1 MTLLTSVFDVF
12 AMVCAAV
19 GIVLLSTRSMKIDPA
34 SRSILGWILAAITLS
49 AFLSILR
56 RHDLVPGPVDLD
68 LVLDLLEF
76 IVPVFFL
83 LFVHSYAQGKLNHTI
98 LKQNRDYQA
107 LLDNIPGIAYRSSG
121 DKQARIE
128 QISNNV
134 ASLLGISAEEFL
146 SRPNPSLVDFMHP
159 EDRDS
164 ILPTYLD
171 NIRSLR
177 PFTLEYR
184 LLDKDGNIVWVV
196 DRGQPISR
204 SDEKG
209 YYVDGILLD
218 STRMVTAEQALSE
231 REERMQAQ
239 QRALLALSEFSG
251 SLEQAMQL
259 LTELMA
265 ETLGCSRASVWLY
278 SQDRTRAEC
287 LDLYSLEEEQHL
299 PANGV
304 SVSDFPGYFSFME
317 LGEVIATSNVS
328 TDERTSDLA
337 RVVLEDLD
345 IVANMDTPIK
355 IDGEIRG
362 ILSASQ
368 QHRGREWTIDEQNFS
383 RSLANMVSLML
394 EISVNREMEKAMRDE
409 RDRAQSYLDT
419 VNVIIVSVDTDGIVT
434 LINKRG
440 CELLGYSHDEIVGKH
455 WVNTF
460 IPEEQRDLILN
471 NFIEIE
477 HNEDNFVRDFEN
489 QILTRDGR
497 KLLIH
502 WNNAYQTD
510 DDGKVVG
517 YLSAGEDIT
526 EAARQREEKAR
537 MQEEM
542 EHIQKMHSIVQL
554 TGGIAHDFNNMLTSI
569 MGYADL
575 AQIAMKRNAEIE
587 SDRYLGAIRA
597 TSKKAGKLV
606 SQLLDYSRENV
617 LIKEPVNLNT
627 MITDSRRMLEAMISS
642 SIQLVDELDAS
653 IPEISGNISQI
664 QQVVINLCQNA
675 KEALKY
681 QDATIWI
688 KTGMKTL
695 HDASCDSCFQKVN
708 GQFVSLEITDNGT
721 GIDPSI
727 RDSMF
732 DPFTSSKE
740 LGEGTGLG
748 LSAVHGIVHMH
759 GGHIVVDSEP
769 GQMTRFS
776 VLFPVT
782 AESNI
787 ESVSA
792 LSQADVSAKRDS
804 GQTGRPRVLLVDDD
818 ESVTR
823 LLSSYLDRNG
833 IDSRVINN
841 AENAWSV
848 FAEDCGAFDIVITD
862 QTMPNLTGLELAR
875 KIRSV
880 RTDIPV
886 VLCSGNNDMVNEEE
900 AAAMGVSRFLNKPVR
915 LESLTTVIS
924 ELTRN

>member
-1 MTLLTSVFDVF
+1 MTLLTSIFDLLALSF
-12 AMVCAAV
+12 AIA
-19 GIVLLSTRSMKIDPA
+19 GTVLLATSNLKIDKA
-34 SRSILGWILAAITLS
+34 SRSILTWILAAVIAS
-49 AFLSILR
+49 SFLSVLR
-56 RHDLVPGPVDLD
+56 RHGLVPAPLDLD
-68 LVLDLLEF
+68 LLLDLFEF
-76 IVPVFFL
+76 VVPVFFL
-83 LFVHSYAQGKLNHTI
+83 LFVHSFAQGKLNHTI
-98 LKQNRDYQA
+98 LKQNREYQA
-107 LLDNIPGIAYRSSG
+107 LLDNVPGIAYRSSG
-121 DKQARIE
+121 DSNARIE

-134 ASLLGISAEEFL
+134 QSLLGISAEEFL
-146 SRPNPSLVDFMHP
+146 GRPNPSLVDFMHP

-164 ILPTYLD
+164 IFPKYLE
-171 NIRSLR
+171 NIRTLK

-184 LLDKDGNIVWVV
+184 LLDNNGNIVWVV

-204 SDEKG
+204 TDERG
-209 YYVDGILLD
+209 FYVDGILLD
-218 STRMVTAEQALSE
+218 STRMLTAEQALSE

-278 SQDRTRAEC
+278 NQNRTRAEC
-287 LDLYSLEEEQHL
+287 LDLYSLPREQHL
-299 PANGV
+299 PAEGL
-304 SVSDFPGYFSFME
+304 SVSEFPGYFSFME
-317 LGEVIATSNVS
+317 LGEVIATSNVHE
-328 TDERTSDLA
+328 DERTRDLA
-337 RVVLEDLD
+337 NAVLDDLD

-368 QHRGREWTIDEQNFS
+368 QHHGREWTIDEQNFS

-419 VNVIIVSVDTDGIVT
+419 VNVIIVSVNVDGIVT
-434 LINKRG
+434 LINEHG
-440 CELLGYSHDEIVGKH
+440 CELLGYSQDEIVGKH

-460 IPEEQRDLILN
+460 IPEEQRELILN
-471 NFIEIE
+471 NFIDIE
-477 HNEDNFVRDFEN
+477 HSEDNFVRDFEN

-510 DDGKVVG
+510 DEGNIVG

-542 EHIQKMHSIVQL
+542 EHIQRMHSIVQL

-617 LIKEPVNLNT
+617 LIKEPVNLNQ
-627 MITDSRRMLEAMISS
+627 MITDSRRMLEAMVSS
-642 SIQLVDELDAS
+642 SIQLVDELDEN
-653 IPEISGNISQI
+653 IPEISGNSSQI

-688 KTGMKTL
+688 RTSLDTI
-695 HDASCDSCFQKVN
+695 HDASCDSCFQKID
-708 GQFVSLEITDNGT
+708 GQYVCLEITDNGI
-721 GIDPSI
+721 GIDPAI
-727 RDSMF
+727 RSSMF

-759 GGHIVVDSEP
+759 GGHIVVQSEP

-776 VLFPVT
+776 IMFPTT
-782 AESNI
+782 AGSSRVENKDVI
-787 ESVSA
+787 EIP
-792 LSQADVSAKRDS
+792 DS
-804 GQTGRPRVLLVDDD
+804 GASETGDNGRPRVLLVDDD

-841 AENAWSV
+841 AESAWSV
-848 FAEDCGAFDIVITD
+848 FAEDSGAFDIVITD
-862 QTMPNLTGLELAR
+862 QTMPNLTGLELAK
-875 KIRSV
+875 KIRSM
-880 RTDIPV
+880 RQDIPV
-886 VLCSGNNDMVNEEE
+886 VLCSGNNDMVDEQE

-915 LESLTTVIS
+915 LDSLTTVIS